1 MDFVVGKAMTSLNE
15 ILNDLA
21 ALQGWEERYEY
32 VIDLGRGL
40 PPFPREAMV
49 ERNLVRGCT
58 STVHMTLAW
67 KGVSDRHL
75 ELQLTSDALIVN
87 GLLAIVYAAYNG
99 LSPAAASAMNLPEK
113 LERIGL
119 LEHLSP
125 NRRHGFASVLA
136 RIGAFTD
143 QD

>member
-1 MDFVVGKAMTSLNE
+1 MASLNE
-15 ILNDLA
+15 ILSDLA

-49 ERNLVRGCT
+49 EKNRVRGCT
-58 STVHMTLAW
+58 STVYLTMGW
-67 KGVSDRHL
+67 KGAGDPCL

-87 GLLAIVYAAYNG
+87 GLLAIVHAAYNG
-99 LSPAAASAMNLPEK
+99 RSHADARAMNLPEK
-113 LERIGL
+113 LEQSGL

-136 RIGAFTD
+136 RIGAFVGRD
-143 QD
+143 